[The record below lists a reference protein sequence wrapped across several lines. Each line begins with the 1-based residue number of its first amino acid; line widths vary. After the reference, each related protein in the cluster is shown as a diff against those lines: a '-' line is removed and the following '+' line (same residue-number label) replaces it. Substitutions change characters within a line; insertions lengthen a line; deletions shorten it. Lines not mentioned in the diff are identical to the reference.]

1 MKNVTVI
8 FGGRSTEHDVSIVT
22 ALSSVIAP
30 IAMLPGYRPIPVYI
44 ARDGSWYSN
53 DDLKEMHF
61 YASGNLEDKL
71 RRMKKLSLKF
81 DDGLWLMKPGLG
93 GEKTRIDIAFP
104 SMHGTYGEDGSLMG
118 LLRMAGIPFVGCDMT
133 ASAIAMDKV
142 LTKQLVN
149 DAGLKVTKYVWFDK
163 YDWAKQSK
171 DIARRINSLKYPLFV
186 KPAHLGSSIAVTK
199 VKTRDELENALEVAM
214 HYDDKVLVEES
225 VSNLIEVTV
234 PVMGN
239 HEPRVGMV
247 EESLARS
254 EFFDFDSK
262 YMHGGKKMKG
272 FGKDGGDKSTWSR
285 IPARIPKP
293 LYKECE
299 DIARETY
306 RILGCSGISR
316 VDLLIDNG
324 KKQVYVN
331 EVNTLPGT
339 LYRHNWQKAGVSAVE
354 LVENL
359 IVFALKRHEE
369 SKRLATVFNTNF
381 LKQF

>member
-1 MKNVTVI
+1 MKNVAVI

-30 IAMLPGYRPIPVYI
+30 IAMLSGYKPIPVYI

-61 YASGNLEDKL
+61 YTGGNLEDKL
-71 RRMKKLSLKF
+71 KRMKKLSLKF

-93 GEKTRIDIAFP
+93 GEKIRIDIAFP

-133 ASAIAMDKV
+133 ASAIAMDKA

-149 DAGLKVTKYVWFDK
+149 DAGLKVAKYIWFDK
-163 YDWAKQSK
+163 HDWAKQSK
-171 DIARRINSLKYPLFV
+171 EITRKINGLKYPLFV
-186 KPAHLGSSIAVTK
+186 KPAHLGSSIAITK
-199 VKTRDELENALEVAM
+199 IKTKDELENALEVAM
-214 HYDDKVLVEES
+214 HYDDKILVEES
-225 VSNLIEVTV
+225 VPNLIEVTV
-234 PVMGN
+234 PVMGGY
-239 HEPRVGMV
+239 EPRVGMV
-247 EESLARS
+247 EESLAKS

-262 YMHGGKKMKG
+262 YMHGGKKIKG
-272 FGKDGGDKSTWSR
+272 LGKDGGDKSTWSR

-306 RILGCSGISR
+306 RVLGCSGISR
-316 VDLLIDNG
+316 VDLLIDDG

-339 LYRHNWQKAGVSAVE
+339 LYRHNWQKAGISAVE

-359 IVFALKRHEE
+359 IMFALKRHEE